1 MKKLANSSPEKI
13 EDPFASDKDED
24 EDTANEAFIV
34 EEPMSNEPGSS
45 EDE

>member
-1 MKKLANSSPEKI
+1 MEVWTIK
-13 EDPFASDKDED
+13 FTVFSDKDED